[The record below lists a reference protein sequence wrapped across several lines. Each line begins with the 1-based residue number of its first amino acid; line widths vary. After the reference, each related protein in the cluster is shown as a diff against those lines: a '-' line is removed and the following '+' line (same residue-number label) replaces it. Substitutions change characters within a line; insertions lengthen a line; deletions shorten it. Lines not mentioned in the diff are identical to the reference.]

1 VDIAMSQDS
10 ADELVLEAANAVGP
24 IFRETMEELG
34 LGIEDA
40 QRLMLRIVEA
50 YIKGRADG
58 ADTFALQVNH
68 ALGANGV
75 AAVVLPRHA
84 RARRPEERLGL

>member
-1 VDIAMSQDS
+1 MSQRS
-10 ADELVLEAANAVGP
+10 ADELVLEAATAVGP
-24 IFRETMEELG
+24 IFRDTMEDLG
-34 LGIEDA
+34 LEIEQA

-58 ADTFALQVNH
+58 ADAFALEVNN

-75 AAVVLPRHA
+75 AAVVRLQHA
-84 RARRPEERLGL
+84 PASASKEPPGR